1 MRRNAS
7 ESSHGLV
14 ERPAQRTVDAAADR
28 VIRSATQ
35 RESHDER
42 QRVETAEDRRY
53 ERGIGEGR
61 IPGIVATQGE
71 WSVLPVGFAAWAY
84 QDWSEA

>member
-1 MRRNAS
+1 M
-7 ESSHGLV
+7 
-14 ERPAQRTVDAAADR
+14 P
-28 VIRSATQ
+28 SATQ

-53 ERGIGEGR
+53 EGAVDEGR

-84 QDWSEA
+84 QDWFEA